1 MDGEVIFRMKELA
14 KERNIQYT
22 PSQDMQAALNTY
34 LDLKGKTDPM
44 EPIAPLAVPQYNP
57 GAPMVDMNGGNFPGG
72 NQPPNFP
79 PPGGNMPVYN
89 P

>member
-1 MDGEVIFRMKELA
+1 
-14 KERNIQYT
+14 
-22 PSQDMQAALNTY
+22 MQQALNSY

-57 GAPMVDMNGGNFPGG
+57 NAPMVNMNNAANCGPGCPP
-72 NQPPNFP
+72 NQPPSNNFP
-79 PPGGNMPVYN
+79 PPGGNMPMPN